1 MGVHDAFDDEGL
13 DDAALVRRI
22 AAAPGGGDVA
32 AETELYRRL
41 APRVRLYGLKHLR
54 DRQAASDLVQQVL
67 MLTLERL
74 RAGKLRDAERLVS
87 FVFGTCRMTV
97 LELRRTGAR
106 RERLL
111 DRYAGDVPMAD
122 PAASPRLDQAR
133 LVGCLERLSERERS
147 VLVMTF
153 YDDQPAKDVA
163 AAHAV
168 GMRAVRVHTGEHA
181 HVADDPMPW
190 RSVTDAVAA
199 CTIVRARLGERLA
212 GPQISRI

>member
-1 MGVHDAFDDEGL
+1 MHDGSDHEGF

-22 AAAPGGGDVA
+22 AAAPDGGDAA
-32 AETELYRRL
+32 AEAELYRRF

-54 DRQAASDLVQQVL
+54 DRQAAADLVQQVL

-97 LELRRTGAR
+97 LDLRRTGAR

-111 DRYAGDVPMAD
+111 ERYADDVPMAD
-122 PAASPRLDQAR
+122 PAAAPRLDGAR

-153 YDDQPAKDVA
+153 YDDQPARDVA
-163 AAHAV
+163 AAL
-168 GMRAVRVHTGEHA
+168 GLSEGNVRVIRHRG
-181 HVADDPMPW
+181 
-190 RSVTDAVAA
+190 
-199 CTIVRARLGERLA
+199 LERLRDCVTGRGA
-212 GPQISRI
+212 PS

>member
-1 MGVHDAFDDEGL
+1 MGVNDASDHAGL

-32 AETELYRRL
+32 AETELYHRL

-54 DRQAASDLVQQVL
+54 DGQAASDLVQQVL

-87 FVFGTCRMTV
+87 FVFGTCRMMV
-97 LELRRTGAR
+97 LDLRRTGAR

-122 PAASPRLDQAR
+122 PAASPRLDRAR
-133 LVGCLERLSERERS
+133 LIGCLERLSERERS

-153 YDDQPAKDVA
+153 YDDQPARDVA
-163 AAHAV
+163 VAL
-168 GMRAVRVHTGEHA
+168 GLSEGNVRVIRHRG
-181 HVADDPMPW
+181 
-190 RSVTDAVAA
+190 
-199 CTIVRARLGERLA
+199 LERLRDCVMGG
-212 GPQISRI
+212 GPS

>member
-1 MGVHDAFDDEGL
+1 MRDAPDDTGL

-32 AETELYRRL
+32 AETEFYRRL

-87 FVFGTCRMTV
+87 FVFGTCRMMV
-97 LELRRTGAR
+97 LELRRTSAR

-111 DRYAGDVPMAD
+111 DMYADDVPMAD
-122 PAASPRLDQAR
+122 PAAAPRLDHAR
-133 LVGCLERLSERERS
+133 LVDCLDRLSERERS

-153 YDDQPAKDVA
+153 YDDQPAKEVA
-163 AAHAV
+163 AAL
-168 GMRAVRVHTGEHA
+168 GLSEGNVRVIRHRG
-181 HVADDPMPW
+181 
-190 RSVTDAVAA
+190 
-199 CTIVRARLGERLA
+199 IERLRGCVTGGA
-212 GPQISRI
+212 APS

>member
-1 MGVHDAFDDEGL
+1 MVWPAWPYHVRVRDAPDITGL
-13 DDAALVRRI
+13 DDADLVRRI
-22 AAAPGGGDVA
+22 AAAPGGDDVA

-54 DRQAASDLVQQVL
+54 DRQSASDLVQQVM

-97 LELRRTGAR
+97 LDLRRTGAR

-111 DRYAGDVPMAD
+111 DLYAGDVPMAD
-122 PAASPRLDQAR
+122 PAASPRLDHAR
-133 LVGCLERLSERERS
+133 LLGCLDRLPERERS

-163 AAHAV
+163 ASL
-168 GMRAVRVHTGEHA
+168 GLSEGNVRVIRHRG
-181 HVADDPMPW
+181 
-190 RSVTDAVAA
+190 
-199 CTIVRARLGERLA
+199 LERLRDCVTGGGA
-212 GPQISRI
+212 PS

>member
-1 MGVHDAFDDEGL
+1 MNDASDHAGL

-22 AAAPGGGDVA
+22 AAAPTGGDVA
-32 AETELYRRL
+32 AEAELYRRL

-54 DRQAASDLVQQVL
+54 DGQAAADLVQQVL

-87 FVFGTCRMTV
+87 FVFGTCRMMV

-106 RERLL
+106 REQLL
-111 DRYAGDVPMAD
+111 ERYAGDVPIAD
-122 PAASPRLDQAR
+122 PALSPRLDQAR

-153 YDDQPAKDVA
+153 YDDQPAREVA
-163 AAHAV
+163 DAL
-168 GMRAVRVHTGEHA
+168 GLSEGNVRVIRHRGLDRLRDCVTGGGL
-181 HVADDPMPW
+181 
-190 RSVTDAVAA
+190 S
-199 CTIVRARLGERLA
+199 
-212 GPQISRI
+212 

>member
-1 MGVHDAFDDEGL
+1 MHDGSDHEGF

-22 AAAPGGGDVA
+22 AAAPDGGDAA
-32 AETELYRRL
+32 AEAELYRRF

-54 DRQAASDLVQQVL
+54 DRQAAADLVQQVL

-97 LELRRTGAR
+97 LDLRRTGAR

-111 DRYAGDVPMAD
+111 ERYADDVPMAD
-122 PAASPRLDQAR
+122 PAAAPRLDQAR

-153 YDDQPAKDVA
+153 YDDQPARDVA
-163 AAHAV
+163 AAL
-168 GMRAVRVHTGEHA
+168 GLSEGNVRVIRHRG
-181 HVADDPMPW
+181 
-190 RSVTDAVAA
+190 
-199 CTIVRARLGERLA
+199 LERLRDCVTGRGA
-212 GPQISRI
+212 PS

>member
-1 MGVHDAFDDEGL
+1 MRVRDAPDSTGL
-13 DDAALVRRI
+13 DEAALARRI
-22 AAAPGGGDVA
+22 AAAPDGSDVA

-54 DRQAASDLVQQVL
+54 DGQAASDLVQHVL

-111 DRYAGDVPMAD
+111 DLYADDVPMAD
-122 PAASPRLDQAR
+122 PAASPRLDHAR
-133 LVGCLERLSERERS
+133 LVGCLDRLSERERS

-153 YDDQPAKDVA
+153 YDDQPAKEVA
-163 AAHAV
+163 SAL
-168 GMRAVRVHTGEHA
+168 GLSEGNVRVIRHRG
-181 HVADDPMPW
+181 
-190 RSVTDAVAA
+190 
-199 CTIVRARLGERLA
+199 LERLRDCVTGGGA
-212 GPQISRI
+212 PS

>member
-1 MGVHDAFDDEGL
+1 MHDGSDHEGF

-22 AAAPGGGDVA
+22 AAAPDGGDAA
-32 AETELYRRL
+32 AEAELYRRF

-54 DRQAASDLVQQVL
+54 DRQAAADLVQQVL

-97 LELRRTGAR
+97 LDLRRTGAR

-111 DRYAGDVPMAD
+111 ERYADDVPMAD
-122 PAASPRLDQAR
+122 PAAAPRLDQAR

-153 YDDQPAKDVA
+153 YDDQPARDVA
-163 AAHAV
+163 AAL
-168 GMRAVRVHTGEHA
+168 GLSEGNVRVIRHRG
-181 HVADDPMPW
+181 
-190 RSVTDAVAA
+190 
-199 CTIVRARLGERLA
+199 LERLRDCVTGQGA
-212 GPQISRI
+212 PS

>member
-1 MGVHDAFDDEGL
+1 VQDASDDEGL

-67 MLTLERL
+67 LLTLERL
-74 RAGKLRDAERLVS
+74 RAGKLRDPERLVS
-87 FVFGTCRMTV
+87 FVFGTCRMMV

-111 DRYAGDVPMAD
+111 DQYADDVPVAD
-122 PAASPRLDQAR
+122 PAASPRLDHAR

-153 YDDQPAKDVA
+153 YDDQPAKEVA
-163 AAHAV
+163 AAL
-168 GMRAVRVHTGEHA
+168 GLSEGNVRVIRHRG
-181 HVADDPMPW
+181 
-190 RSVTDAVAA
+190 
-199 CTIVRARLGERLA
+199 LERLRDCVTGRGA
-212 GPQISRI
+212 PS

>member
-1 MGVHDAFDDEGL
+1 MGVPNASDPEGL
-13 DDAALVRRI
+13 DDSDLVRRI
-22 AAAPGGGDVA
+22 AAAPDGGDVA

-54 DRQAASDLVQQVL
+54 DAQAAADLVQQVL
-67 MLTLERL
+67 MLTLERV
-74 RAGKLRDAERLVS
+74 RAGKLRDPERLVS

-111 DRYAGDVPMAD
+111 ERYADDVPVAD
-122 PAASPRLDQAR
+122 PTTSPRLDQAR
-133 LVGCLERLSERERS
+133 LVGCLERLSERERA

-163 AAHAV
+163 AAL
-168 GMRAVRVHTGEHA
+168 GLSEGNVRVIRHRG
-181 HVADDPMPW
+181 
-190 RSVTDAVAA
+190 
-199 CTIVRARLGERLA
+199 LERLRDCVTGGA
-212 GPQISRI
+212 PA

>member
-1 MGVHDAFDDEGL
+1 MHVADAPNHTGL
-13 DDAALVRRI
+13 DEAALALRI

-32 AETELYRRL
+32 AETELYHRL

-67 MLTLERL
+67 LLTLERL

-87 FVFGTCRMTV
+87 FVFGTCRMMV
-97 LELRRTGAR
+97 MELRRTSAR

-111 DRYAGDVPMAD
+111 DLYADDVPMAD
-122 PAASPRLDQAR
+122 PVASPRLDHAR

-153 YDDQPAKDVA
+153 YDDQPAKEVA
-163 AAHAV
+163 AAL
-168 GMRAVRVHTGEHA
+168 GLSEGNVRVIRHRG
-181 HVADDPMPW
+181 
-190 RSVTDAVAA
+190 
-199 CTIVRARLGERLA
+199 LERLRA
-212 GPQISRI
+212 CVTGRGVLP

>member
-1 MGVHDAFDDEGL
+1 MWVNDGPDVTGL
-13 DDAALVRRI
+13 DDAALARRI
-22 AAAPGGGDVA
+22 VGAPDGRDVA

-41 APRVRLYGLKHLR
+41 APRFRLYGLKHLR
-54 DRQAASDLVQQVL
+54 DDEAPSDLAQQVL

-153 YDDQPAKDVA
+153 YDDQPAKEVA
-163 AAHAV
+163 AAL
-168 GMRAVRVHTGEHA
+168 GLSEGNVRVIRHRG
-181 HVADDPMPW
+181 
-190 RSVTDAVAA
+190 
-199 CTIVRARLGERLA
+199 LERLR
-212 GPQISRI
+212 GCVTGGGVPS

>member
-1 MGVHDAFDDEGL
+1 MHDGSDHEGF

-22 AAAPGGGDVA
+22 AAAPDGGDAA
-32 AETELYRRL
+32 AEAELYRRF

-54 DRQAASDLVQQVL
+54 DRQAAADLVQQVL

-97 LELRRTGAR
+97 LDLRRTGAR

-111 DRYAGDVPMAD
+111 ERYADDVPMAD
-122 PAASPRLDQAR
+122 PAVSPRLDQAR

-153 YDDQPAKDVA
+153 YDDQPARDVA
-163 AAHAV
+163 AAL
-168 GMRAVRVHTGEHA
+168 GLSEGNVRVIRHRG
-181 HVADDPMPW
+181 
-190 RSVTDAVAA
+190 
-199 CTIVRARLGERLA
+199 LERLRDCVTGRGA
-212 GPQISRI
+212 PS